1 MLTRHHL
8 HCHRLLVQARGGS
21 GVEYRAAMRLRPRIS
36 YGTKLALGAV
46 LLVVAVGAVVL
57 LLIDRALRS
66 DLMNDLD
73 ARLESHAQGA
83 AVWAAQGQHPER
95 LAIRLSGIVG
105 ARVTILDVGGRVI
118 GDSVEASSLG
128 KDEAKQT
135 EVVEA
140 LHGRVGHATRISADG
155 VETRYVAIPAAEG
168 LVLRLGTSLATI
180 HATVY
185 RVRTRLA
192 VASGLG
198 ILVAIGLSYVASRLA
213 ARPLGAMRDA
223 AQRIAGGDYS
233 VSLGGQSPDEFG
245 ALERSLS
252 VLAARLDEDR
262 KRIERLEA
270 TRRDFV
276 ANVSH
281 ELRTPV
287 TAIQGYA
294 ETLLRG
300 APDAETAKRFLD
312 TMHRQAKRI
321 SALVTDLLRL
331 SEIEARDREVAKP
344 GPVRLADVVSE
355 GVALVRENYE
365 RRTDIRVEVPQDL
378 IVHGDA
384 ASLEQIVSNLVENAV
399 RYGVPRE
406 SPNGAPAEVSVLAR
420 RVNDRVEVVVRDSGP
435 GIAPEH
441 LPRLFERFYRVD
453 PSQSKVAGGTG
464 LGLAIVKHLTESM
477 GGSVRV
483 ESELGSGSSFT
494 VELGG
499 AKQ

>member
-1 MLTRHHL
+1 M
-8 HCHRLLVQARGGS
+8 RLL
-21 GVEYRAAMRLRPRIS
+21 LRIA

-46 LLVVAVGAVVL
+46 LLVVVVGAVVL

-73 ARLESHAQGA
+73 ARLESNARGA
-83 AVWAAQGQHPER
+83 AAWAAQGQHPER
-95 LAIRLSGIVG
+95 LALRLAGIVG
-105 ARVTILDVGGRVI
+105 ARVTILDSDGRIV

-128 KDEAKQT
+128 KDEAKNP
-135 EVVEA
+135 EVIEA
-140 LHGRVGHATRISADG
+140 LRGRPGHATRFTAGGI
-155 VETRYVAIPAAEG
+155 ETRYVAIPAEQG
-168 LVLRLGTSLATI
+168 FVLRLGASLATI

-198 ILVAIGLSYVASRLA
+198 IVVAIGLSYVASRLA

-223 AQRIAGGDYS
+223 AQRIADGDYS
-233 VSLGGQSPDEFG
+233 VSLAGQSPDEFG
-245 ALERSLS
+245 ALERSLQ
-252 VLAARLDEDR
+252 VLATRLDEDR

-287 TAIQGYA
+287 TAIQGYS

-300 APDAETAKRFLD
+300 APDAETAKRFLE
-312 TMHRQAKRI
+312 TMHRQARRI
-321 SALVTDLLRL
+321 SGLVTDLLRL
-331 SEIEARDREVAKP
+331 SEIEARDREGVAL

-355 GVALVRENYE
+355 AVAMVRENND
-365 RRTDIRVEVPQDL
+365 RRADIRMEVPQDL
-378 IVHGDA
+378 MVRADA

-406 SPNGAPAEVSVLAR
+406 GANGAPAEVRVFAR
-420 RVNDRVEVVVRDSGP
+420 EVSDRVEVVVQDTGP

-453 PSQSKVAGGTG
+453 PTESRGAGGTG
-464 LGLAIVKHLTESM
+464 LGLAIVKHLAESM
-477 GGSVRV
+477 GGAVRV
-483 ESELGSGSSFT
+483 RSELGRGASFT

-499 AKQ
+499 VSR

>member
-1 MLTRHHL
+1 
-8 HCHRLLVQARGGS
+8 
-21 GVEYRAAMRLRPRIS
+21 MRPFLRFA
-36 YGTKLALGAV
+36 YGTKLAIGAV
-46 LLVVAVGAVVL
+46 LLVVVVGAVVL
-57 LLIDRALRS
+57 LLIDRALHS

-73 ARLESHAQGA
+73 ARLESHARGA
-83 AVWAAQGQHPER
+83 AAWAAQGQHPER
-95 LAIRLSGIVG
+95 LALRLSGIVG
-105 ARVTILDVGGRVI
+105 ARVTILNGDGRVI
-118 GDSVEASSLG
+118 GDSIEAPLAG
-128 KDEAKQT
+128 ADEARNP

-140 LHGRVGHATRISADG
+140 LRGRHGHATRVAPDG
-155 VETRYVAIPAAEG
+155 IEMRYVAIPIAQG
-168 LVLRLGTSLATI
+168 LVLRLGASLSGI
-180 HATVY
+180 HSTVY

-198 ILVAIGLSYVASRLA
+198 VLLAIALSYAASRLA
-213 ARPLGAMRDA
+213 ARPLGEMRDA
-223 AQRIAGGDYS
+223 AKRIADGNYS
-233 VSLGGQSPDEFG
+233 VSLAGQSPDEFG

-287 TAIQGYA
+287 TAIQGYS

-300 APDAETAKRFLD
+300 APDSETAKRFLE

-321 SALVTDLLRL
+321 SALVTDLLKL
-331 SEIEARDREVAKP
+331 SEIEARDREIRELA
-344 GPVRLADVVSE
+344 PVRVADVVSE
-355 GVALVRENYE
+355 AVAMVQENHD
-365 RRTDIRVEVPQDL
+365 RCADIRMDVPHDL
-378 IVHGDA
+378 VVRGDA

-399 RYGVPRE
+399 RYGVPRDVA
-406 SPNGAPAEVSVLAR
+406 NGARAKVRVLAR
-420 RVNDRVEVVVRDSGP
+420 ERSDRVEVIVEDDGP

-441 LPRLFERFYRVD
+441 LQRLFERFYRVE
-453 PSQSKVAGGTG
+453 PSRSKMAGGTG

-477 GGSVRV
+477 GGEVRV
-483 ESELGSGSSFT
+483 SSDVGRGASFI
-494 VELGG
+494 VELSG